1 MRAVTGWDQLWGI
14 LCSSWV
20 TFSQSIYDNLFFFN
34 EQIMILDGY
43 VIKVDWTQNQP
54 SLGMYER
61 LIRSRDKLKESEIR
75 NEANND

>member
-1 MRAVTGWDQLWGI
+1 
-14 LCSSWV
+14 
-20 TFSQSIYDNLFFFN
+20 
-34 EQIMILDGY
+34 MILDGY